1 MVQPLWKTVWWF
13 LKKLIIEFPCD
24 LFLWYIL
31 QTVENIYMP
40 KSIAA
45 ALTIAK
51 RCKQPKCTSTDG
63 WINKVWYMHIIEYY
77 SALKRKEILTHATA
91 WMHLEDVML
100 SEISLTQRNLS
111 IILKFLNAAVLLLQY
126 YGHGLCFFL
135 SSSAPDKLKT
145 LLSY

>member
-13 LKKLIIEFPCD
+13 PKKLNIEFPCD
-24 LFLWYIL
+24 LFLWYIP
-31 QTVENIYMP
+31 QPVQNIYIP

-45 ALTIAK
+45 AFAIAK
-51 RCKQPKCTSTDG
+51 RWKQPKCTSTDG

-77 SALKRKEILTHATA
+77 SAFKRKEILTHATA

-111 IILKFLNAAVLLLQY
+111 IILKFLNAAVCYCNITVMGFVFSFPVLLL
-126 YGHGLCFFL
+126 
-135 SSSAPDKLKT
+135 T
-145 LLSY
+145 N